1 MKKSRIFICIVF
13 IAILVLVLNAFV
25 AKMPIPEVKE
35 GRFDFSV
42 TCEINGE
49 EKTFSGV
56 YVCKYDGAY
65 KTLVGEGI
73 DWNGYIENSEENGVI
88 PIQTNDDGVI
98 YIDLHF
104 VPEYFMGDPDA
115 ILYDVPAPTL
125 YIVYHSDDPDVSSY
139 ETDQEIIAATYGV
152 KLISYK
158 YADPIENTFK
168 ERVTF
173 VDFEPTIN

>member
-1 MKKSRIFICIVF
+1 MKKMKLFICVLF
-13 IAILVLVLNAFV
+13 VTILSSLFSGCATI
-25 AKMPIPEVKE
+25 MPIPEIKE

-65 KTLVGEGI
+65 KTLAGEGI
-73 DWNGYIENSEENGVI
+73 EWEGYIENDDNGGVI
-88 PIQTNDDGVI
+88 PIHTNEDGVV
-98 YIDLHF
+98 YIDLYF

-115 ILYDVPAPTL
+115 ILFDVPTPAL
-125 YIVYHSDDPDVSSY
+125 YMLYHNDDPEEYSY
-139 ETDQEIIAATYGV
+139 ETDQEIIATNYGV
-152 KLISYK
+152 RLISYH
-158 YADPIENTFK
+158 YADPIENEFEEK
-168 ERVTF
+168 LTF